1 MPDGF
6 DRSSAGALQIRVADV
21 DDVDALVALVH
32 AAYRGE
38 PADSTWTTEADILGG
53 QRVDRAMVREAI
65 DDPSRTV
72 LVAAERSGPRTDDGG
87 GSIVACCELTGP
99 DSAGTSVLGM
109 FAVDPLRQGSG
120 LGRRVLDAGESF
132 AAERGASALELHVI
146 DVRVELIDWYRR
158 RGYVVTDERHPFPY
172 GDERFG
178 LPRRDDLQFAVL
190 RKELTP

>member
-6 DRSSAGALQIRVADV
+6 DRSSGGALQIRVADV
-21 DDVDALVALVH
+21 ADVDALVALVH

-72 LVAAERSGPRTDDGG
+72 LVAAERSGPHTDDGG

-109 FAVDPLRQGSG
+109 FAV
-120 LGRRVLDAGESF
+120 
-132 AAERGASALELHVI
+132 
-146 DVRVELIDWYRR
+146 
-158 RGYVVTDERHPFPY
+158 
-172 GDERFG
+172 
-178 LPRRDDLQFAVL
+178 
-190 RKELTP
+190 